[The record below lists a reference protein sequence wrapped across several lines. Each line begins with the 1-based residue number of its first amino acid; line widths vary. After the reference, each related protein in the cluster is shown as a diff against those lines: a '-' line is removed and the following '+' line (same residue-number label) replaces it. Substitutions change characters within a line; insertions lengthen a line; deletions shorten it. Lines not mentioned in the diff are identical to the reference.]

1 MNFHTT
7 EPPFIFRQ
15 GVSPLLISMPHVGT
29 YLPPALAAR
38 LTAEGQ
44 RVPDTDWHLE
54 RLYDFADALGA
65 SVLVATH
72 SRFVIDLNRP
82 PDGAS
87 LYPGQSVTGLC
98 PVDLFDD
105 QPLYRD
111 PADVPADA
119 EITARRQAI
128 WQPYHAQLA
137 QELARLRDLHGVAGL
152 WDAHS
157 IRSVVPRFFE
167 GRLTDL
173 NLGTADG
180 ASCDP
185 GLAAQL
191 VSIATR
197 AAPYTAVLNGRFK
210 GGYITRQYG
219 NPAQG
224 IHAVQLELTQCSYMQ
239 EQWPFQY
246 LPEVAAGV
254 QPHLRRMLQTLLDF
268 VQSRQRPGR

>member
-1 MNFHTT
+1 MSFQTT
-7 EPPFIFRQ
+7 VPPFRFRQ
-15 GVSPLLISMPHVGT
+15 GTRPLLISMPHVGT
-29 YLPPALAAR
+29 HVPPALAAR
-38 LTAEGQ
+38 LSDEGQ

-72 SRFVIDLNRP
+72 SRYVIDLNRP

-111 PADVPADA
+111 PADVPGQA
-119 EITARRQAI
+119 EMAERREAI
-128 WQPYHAQLA
+128 WQPYHTQLA
-137 QELARLRDLHGVAGL
+137 QELARIKAQHGAAAL

-157 IRSVVPRFFE
+157 IRSVLPRFFE

-173 NLGTADG
+173 NLGTANG
-180 ASCDP
+180 ASCSPLLAEQLLAIGQSAP
-185 GLAAQL
+185 G
-191 VSIATR
+191 
-197 AAPYTAVLNGRFK
+197 YTAVLNGRFK
-210 GGYITRQYG
+210 GGHITRQYG
-219 NPAQG
+219 HPAQG
-224 IHAVQLELTQCSYMQ
+224 IHAVQLEMTQCSYMQ
-239 EQWPFQY
+239 ESWPFDY

-254 QPHLRRMLQTLLDF
+254 QPTVRRMLEAVLAF
-268 VQSRQRPGR
+268 VKGRA

>member
-1 MNFHTT
+1 MTFQTN
-7 EPPFIFRQ
+7 EPPFRFRQ
-15 GVSPLLISMPHVGT
+15 GTRPLLISMPHVGT
-29 YLPPALAAR
+29 HVPPELAAR
-38 LTAEGQ
+38 FTDEGQ

-54 RLYDFADALGA
+54 RLYDFADELGA

-111 PADVPADA
+111 PADVPGEA
-119 EITARRQAI
+119 EIAQRRDAI

-137 QELARLRDLHGVAGL
+137 QQLTRLREVHGAAAL

-157 IRSVVPRFFE
+157 IRSVLPRFFE
-167 GRLTDL
+167 GQLPDL
-173 NLGTADG
+173 NLGTANG

-185 GLAAQL
+185 TLAEQL
-191 VSIATR
+191 LAIGKQATG
-197 AAPYTAVLNGRFK
+197 YTAVLNGRFK
-210 GGYITRQYG
+210 GGHITRQYG
-219 NPAQG
+219 NPAKG
-224 IHAVQLELTQCSYMQ
+224 IHAVQLEMTQCSYMQ
-239 EQWPFQY
+239 ESWPFDY

-254 QPHLRRMLQTLLDF
+254 QPHVRKMLEAVLAF
-268 VQSRQRPGR
+268 VEPH